1 LIAPGRACRQISSM
15 FVDHLKV
22 YAKAGDGGNGVVHWI
37 RHKYVPKGGPDGG
50 DGGHGGHV
58 ILKVDPHTASLRTLF
73 YKPKAVAE
81 AGQPGAR
88 QVKTGRN
95 GKHFVVKVPAGTLIH
110 RVEEETGEKGEC
122 VADLTT
128 DGDEFILCRG
138 GRGGRGNEH
147 FKSSTNRAPAEAEPG
162 QPGQEGWFYFEL
174 RKIADAGMVGFPNA
188 GKSSLV
194 AALSAARPKIAAYP
208 FTTLKPMVGVIEYPG
223 FLRASIADIPGLIEG
238 AHANRGL
245 GHEFLRHIM
254 RCRMLLFV
262 VDMAATDGR
271 EPWDDLA
278 ALRTEVSLYSEE
290 LAGRPWCIVANKLD
304 VDGARVRLKTLRQ
317 RFKKIEI
324 IESSTIGSPGVDA
337 LKERL
342 RELATRPR

>member
-1 LIAPGRACRQISSM
+1 M

-50 DGGHGGHV
+50 DGGRGGHV
-58 ILKVDPHTASLRTLF
+58 ILKVDPHTDSLRTLF
-73 YKPKAVAE
+73 FKPKAIAE
-81 AGQPGAR
+81 AGQAGAR
-88 QVKTGRN
+88 QGKTGRN
-95 GKHFVVKVPAGTLIH
+95 GRHFTVKVPAGTLVH
-110 RVEEETGEKGEC
+110 RLDPETGEKGEQ
-122 VADLTT
+122 VADLTA
-128 DGDEFILCRG
+128 DGEEFILCHG
-138 GRGGRGNEH
+138 GKGGRGNEH
-147 FKSSTNRAPAEAEPG
+147 FKTSTNRAPAEAEPG
-162 QPGQEGWFYFEL
+162 QPGEEGWFFFEL

-208 FTTLKPMVGVIEYPG
+208 FTTLQPMVGVIEYPG
-223 FLRASIADIPGLIEG
+223 FLRATVADIPGLIEG

-254 RCRMLLFV
+254 RCRVLLFV
-262 VDMAATDGR
+262 LDMAASDGR

-290 LAGRPWCIVANKLD
+290 LARRPWLIVANKMD
-304 VDGARVRLKTLRQ
+304 VDGTRTRLKTLKQ
-317 RFKKIEI
+317 RFKRIEI
-324 IESSTIGSPGVDA
+324 IESSTVDAPGVDA

-342 RELATRPR
+342 QELATRPR

>member
-1 LIAPGRACRQISSM
+1 M
-15 FVDHLKV
+15 
-22 YAKAGDGGNGVVHWI
+22 VHWI

-50 DGGHGGHV
+50 DGGRGGDV
-58 ILKVDPHTASLRTLF
+58 VLKVDHHTDSLRTLF
-73 YKPKAVAE
+73 FKPKAIAE
-81 AGQPGAR
+81 AGQAGAR

-95 GKHFVVKVPAGTLIH
+95 GKHFVVKVPAGTLVH
-110 RVEEETGEKGEC
+110 RVDETGEKGEL
-122 VADLTT
+122 VADLTR
-128 DGDEFILCRG
+128 DGDEFILCHG

-162 QPGQEGWFYFEL
+162 QPGEDGWYFFEL

-194 AALSAARPKIAAYP
+194 ASLSAARPKIAAYP
-208 FTTLKPMVGVIEYPG
+208 FTTLQPMVGVIEYPG
-223 FLRASIADIPGLIEG
+223 FLRSTVADIPGLIEG

-254 RCRMLLFV
+254 RCRVLLFV
-262 VDMAATDGR
+262 LDMAASDGR

-278 ALRTEVSLYSEE
+278 SLRTEVSLYSDE
-290 LAGRPWCIVANKLD
+290 LARQPWLIVANKLD
-304 VDGARVRLKTLRQ
+304 VDGARARLKILKQ

-324 IESSTIGSPGVDA
+324 VESSTIGEPGVGA

-342 RELATRPR
+342 KALATRPK

>member
-1 LIAPGRACRQISSM
+1 M

-22 YAKAGDGGNGVVHWI
+22 YAKAGDGGNGSVHWV

-50 DGGHGGHV
+50 DGGRGGDV
-58 ILKVDPHTASLRTLF
+58 ILRVDHHTDSLRTLF
-73 YKPKAVAE
+73 FKPKAVAE
-81 AGQPGAR
+81 AGQAGAR
-88 QVKTGRN
+88 QCMTGRN
-95 GKHFVVKVPAGTLIH
+95 GKSFLVKVPAGTLVH
-110 RVEEETGEKGEC
+110 RVGEDGGKAEV
-122 VADLTT
+122 VADLTEA
-128 DGDEFILCRG
+128 GEEFVLCRG
-138 GRGGRGNEH
+138 GKGGRGNEH
-147 FKSSTNRAPAEAEPG
+147 FKSSINRAPAEAEPG
-162 QPGQEGWFYFEL
+162 QPGEEGWYFFEL

-194 AALSAARPKIAAYP
+194 AALSAARPKVAAYP

-223 FLRASIADIPGLIEG
+223 FLRATVADIPGLIEG

-254 RCRMLLFV
+254 RCRVLLFV
-262 VDMAATDGR
+262 VDMASSDGR

-290 LAGRPWCIVANKLD
+290 LAQRPWLIVANKLD
-304 VDGARVRLKTLRQ
+304 VEGARDRLKTLKQ
-317 RFKKIEI
+317 RFKKLEI
-324 IESSTIGSPGVDA
+324 VESSTVGEPGVAA

-342 RELATRPR
+342 KVLATRPR

>member
-1 LIAPGRACRQISSM
+1 M

-50 DGGHGGHV
+50 DGGRGGHV
-58 ILKVDPHTASLRTLF
+58 VLKVDPHTDSLRTLF
-73 YKPKAVAE
+73 FKPKAIAE
-81 AGQPGAR
+81 AGQAGAR
-88 QVKTGRN
+88 QGKTGRN
-95 GKHFVVKVPAGTLIH
+95 GRHFTVKVPAGTLVH
-110 RVEEETGEKGEC
+110 RLDPETGEKSEQ
-122 VADLTT
+122 VADLTA
-128 DGDEFILCRG
+128 DGEEFILCHG
-138 GRGGRGNEH
+138 GKGGRGNEH
-147 FKSSTNRAPAEAEPG
+147 FKTSTNRAPAEAEPG
-162 QPGQEGWFYFEL
+162 QPGEEGWFYFEL

-208 FTTLKPMVGVIEYPG
+208 FTTLQPMVGVIEYPG
-223 FLRASIADIPGLIEG
+223 FLRATVADIPGLIEG

-254 RCRMLLFV
+254 RCRVLLFV
-262 VDMAATDGR
+262 LDMAASDGR

-290 LAGRPWCIVANKLD
+290 LARRPWLIVANKMD
-304 VDGARVRLKTLRQ
+304 VDGARPRLKTPKQ
-317 RFKKIEI
+317 RFKRIEI
-324 IESSTIGSPGVDA
+324 IESSTVDAPGVDA

-342 RELATRPR
+342 QELATRPR

>member
-1 LIAPGRACRQISSM
+1 M

-22 YAKAGDGGNGVVHWI
+22 YAKAGDGGNGVVHWNRRKFI
-37 RHKYVPKGGPDGG
+37 PKGGPDGG
-50 DGGHGGHV
+50 DGGLGGHV
-58 ILKVDPHTASLRTLF
+58 VLMVDPHTDSLRTLF
-73 YKPKAVAE
+73 FKPKAVAE
-81 AGQPGAR
+81 AGRDGAR
-88 QVKTGRN
+88 QCKTGRN
-95 GKHFVVKVPAGTLIH
+95 GKSCFVKVPAGTLVYRID
-110 RVEEETGEKGEC
+110 ETTGEKGEL
-122 VADLTT
+122 VADLTA
-128 DGDEFILCRG
+128 DGAEFILCRG

-162 QPGQEGWFYFEL
+162 QPGEEGWFFFEL

-208 FTTLKPMVGVIEYPG
+208 FTTLQPMVGVIEYPG
-223 FLRASIADIPGLIEG
+223 FLRATVADIPGLIEG

-254 RCRMLLFV
+254 RCRVLLFV
-262 VDMAATDGR
+262 LDMAGTDGR

-278 ALRTEVSLYSEE
+278 ALRTEVSLYSDE
-290 LAGRPWCIVANKLD
+290 LAGRPWLIVANKLD
-304 VDGARVRLKTLRQ
+304 VEGARARLKVLRQ
-317 RFKKIEI
+317 RFKRIEI
-324 IESSTIGSPGVDA
+324 VESSTVGEPGADA

-342 RELATRPR
+342 KALATRPQ